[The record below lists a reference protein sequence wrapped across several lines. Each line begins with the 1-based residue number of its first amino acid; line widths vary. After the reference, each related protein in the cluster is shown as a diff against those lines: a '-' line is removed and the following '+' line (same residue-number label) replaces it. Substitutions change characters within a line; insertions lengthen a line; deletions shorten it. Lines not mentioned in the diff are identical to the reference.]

1 MNWVALRMLTGDRS
15 KYLGIVFGVTFA
27 TLLMSQQM
35 SIFVGIMGRTGS
47 QIADVGEADIWVMDS
62 KVRFIDEIPALP
74 DDTLQRVRGVDGVAW
89 AVKLYK
95 GNVRCRLE
103 EGKFRNAILF
113 GLDDATLVGA
123 PPKML
128 AGSFDDLRIPDAVI
142 VDKAGYEYMWPEDKP
157 AIATEGYKLGKLFE
171 MNDRRAVLVGVCQ
184 VSMPFMSTPILY
196 TRYSQATLYVPRERN
211 LLSFVLAKA
220 ADGVPPAEVCQRI
233 EAATQ
238 ANRPGDDDRRL
249 MALTGDQFY
258 WKTIWYFMASTGI
271 PINFGITILLG
282 FVVGV
287 AIAGQTF
294 YLFTLENLR
303 QFGSL
308 KAMGLTNGRILG
320 MILLQAF
327 VAGVIGYCLGL
338 GLSATYFETISKAKV
353 ELEGIYLYRQVAL
366 LVAGCVTVICV
377 LASLL
382 SARKV
387 LVLEPAI
394 VFRG

>member
-15 KYLGIVFGVTFA
+15 KYLGIIFGVTFA
-27 TLLMSQQM
+27 TLLMAQQM
-35 SIFVGIMGRTGS
+35 SIFTGIMARTGS
-47 QIADVGEADIWVMDS
+47 QIVDVGEADIWVMDS
-62 KVRFIDEIPALP
+62 RVRFIDEVPALP
-74 DDTLQRVRGVDGVAW
+74 EDTLQRVRGVDGVAW

-95 GNVRCRLE
+95 GNVGVRLE
-103 EGKFRNAILF
+103 GGNYRTAILF

-128 AGSFDDLRIPDAVI
+128 AGSYDDLRIPDAVI
-142 VDKAGYEYMWPEDKP
+142 VDKAGYEYMWPEEKST
-157 AIATEGYKLGKLFE
+157 IKTEGYKLGKLFE

-220 ADGVPPAEVCQRI
+220 SPGQDPAQVAKRI
-233 EAATQ
+233 EATTQ
-238 ANRPGDDDRRL
+238 ANRPGDDSQRL
-249 MALTGDQFY
+249 MALTGNQFF
-258 WKTIWYFMASTGI
+258 WKTIWYFMGSTGI

-327 VAGVIGYCLGL
+327 IAGVIGYALGL
-338 GLSATYFETISKAKV
+338 GLTATYFETISRQKV
-353 ELEGIYLYRQVAL
+353 ELEGIYLYRQVAF
-366 LVAGCVTVICV
+366 LVAGCVTFICL